1 MDMKQVDYI
10 IVGCGLAGISF
21 CEELRAQNKSFV
33 VFDDH
38 SQQSS
43 IVAAGLYNPVILKR
57 FTAVWKA
64 KEQLTL
70 SASFYEHL
78 EKLLGVKLDYK
89 LPVYRRFASIEEQN
103 DWFTASDQPTL
114 AAYLHPKVMSNTNP
128 AIEAPFGF
136 GKVLET
142 GRIDT
147 STLLQHY
154 KLYLKTNNNYI
165 TERFDYAALSIDE
178 SHVNYKNINARF
190 VVFAEGFGM
199 VQNPFF
205 NHLPLNV
212 AKGEVLTIK
221 APELKMEFILKS
233 SIFVVPEL
241 DDCYSVGATYNW
253 EDKTHAITSKA
264 KTELIEKLK
273 GLLSC
278 QFEVLNQVAG
288 IRPTV
293 KDRRPLVGKHP
304 KHHNIAILNGL
315 GTRGV
320 MIGPYVAKSLFQHL
334 EYGTALERD
343 IDIKRFH
350 SK

>member
-1 MDMKQVDYI
+1 MKEVDYI
-10 IVGCGLAGISF
+10 IVGCGLAGVSL
-21 CEELRAQNKSFV
+21 CEELRAQGKSFL

-57 FTAVWKA
+57 FTGVWKA
-64 KEQLTL
+64 KEQLEMA
-70 SASFYEHL
+70 ASFYGHL

-103 DWFTASDQPTL
+103 DWFNASDKPSL
-114 AAYLHPKVMSNTNP
+114 ENYLHPQVISNSNSS
-128 AIEAPFGF
+128 IDAPFGF
-136 GKVLET
+136 GKVMET

-154 KLYLKTNNNYI
+154 KLYLKTINSYAQ
-165 TERFDYAALSIDE
+165 ERFDYNAVAMGDNE
-178 SHVNYKNINARF
+178 VNYKNVKAKFI
-190 VVFAEGFGM
+190 VFAEGFGM

-205 NHLPLNV
+205 KELPLHV

-221 APELKMEFILKS
+221 APNLKMEFILKA

-253 EDKTHAITSKA
+253 EDKTHAITEAA
-264 KTELIEKLK
+264 KTELLDKLE
-273 GLLSC
+273 GLISC
-278 QFEVLNQVAG
+278 DYEVVNQVAG

-293 KDRRPLVGKHP
+293 KDRRPLVGRHP
-304 KHHNIAILNGL
+304 EYKNMAILNGL

-320 MIGPYVAKSLFQHL
+320 MIGPYVAKQLFQHL
-334 EYGTALERD
+334 EHDTPLETE
-343 IDIKRFH
+343 IDIKRFQA
-350 SK
+350 K